1 MEAYDQYQF
10 LNSDEDTPE
19 AERLSASEKA
29 TEFASW
35 VERQNYTEDQAE
47 TVLIR
52 LINGTGL
59 TGLAGIRPVRR
70 PYIRPLLK
78 TGRQEILDYCRE
90 WELTPQWDSSNDRDD
105 YLRNR
110 LRHQVMPLLLQENPR
125 FSEGISRMT
134 DLLRQEEEFLDRLAG
149 AG

>member
-1 MEAYDQYQF
+1 MVSEAAARKARLRF
-10 LNSDEDTPE
+10 LEETQKSLG
-19 AERLSASEKA
+19 AAVIA
-29 TEFASW
+29 TGHH
-35 VERQNYTEDQAE
+35 REDQAE

-105 YLRNR
+105 
-110 LRHQVMPLLLQENPR
+110 
-125 FSEGISRMT
+125 
-134 DLLRQEEEFLDRLAG
+134 
-149 AG
+149 